1 MKQVNASI
9 LEVRKK
15 PSEPGK
21 VRLTYGTIVT
31 VVGPPVTYKHESWS
45 CVRTIS
51 EPIIKGY
58 VITKYLSN
66 IYERRN

>member
-1 MKQVNASI
+1 MKQVNVSI

-21 VRLTYGTIVT
+21 VRITHGTIVN

-45 CVRTIS
+45 NVMTLS
-51 EPIIKGY
+51 EPVIKGY
-58 VITKYLSN
+58 VLTKYLSN
-66 IYERRN
+66 I